1 MIARTTVILAQ
12 VRYYHQ
18 LLNYPHF
25 INISI
30 SISLDLK
37 CYVEF
42 TYLAT
47 ASEIYSSNNGS
58 NIMTLTSAT
67 NAKLEYDKLTKRMLY
82 FTPTGNTLYTMK
94 LDGTDQTVISS
105 GIQMK
110 AFTIDYISRTI
121 YYISDLNDDLK
132 GFPMSDSS
140 NITSV
145 IVDDGRID
153 DLDFDSVSR

>member
-1 MIARTTVILAQ
+1 
-12 VRYYHQ
+12 
-18 LLNYPHF
+18 
-25 INISI
+25 
-30 SISLDLK
+30 
-37 CYVEF
+37 
-42 TYLAT
+42 
-47 ASEIYSSNNGS
+47 
-58 NIMTLTSAT
+58 MTLTSAT